1 MVKNFEHNKKEI
13 KKGLY
18 LVPTPIGNLGD
29 ITYRA
34 VEILKNVSLV
44 AAEDTRHSKKLF
56 NHYLIKT
63 PLLSYFEHNRNLR
76 IPRLLDHLN
85 KGDNIAY
92 ASVPLGAYSQQRII
106 PSKIAVRVPEGISHK
121 QAATLMTKGLTT
133 NYLICKTYN
142 LKAGE
147 TVLFHAAAGGVGQIF
162 AQWANSI
169 GAKVIGTVGSDEKI
183 KIAEENGYAHVIN
196 YTKDNF
202 AKKVMEITNN
212 EGVPAVF
219 DGVGKNT
226 FQGSLA
232 CLKTRGMMISFG
244 NASGPLDPVNVPKDI
259 QPKGLY
265 LTRPSIGQYF
275 TNRKELQAGADA
287 VFEKVKFGKIK
298 IKIFKEYSLVDAGQA
313 HKDLE
318 SRKLTGPAILVP

>member
-1 MVKNFEHNKKEI
+1 MPKSIIIKTNGGPEVLELQDISVGSPGPDEI
-13 KKGLY
+13 KVTNYAIGLNYIDTYHRSGLY
-18 LVPTPIGNLGD
+18 PLSLPSGIGLEAAGKID
-29 ITYRA
+29 E
-34 VEILKNVSLV
+34 VGLNVT
-44 AAEDTRHSKKLF
+44 D
-56 NHYLIKT
+56 
-63 PLLSYFEHNRNLR
+63 
-76 IPRLLDHLN
+76 LN

-92 ASVPLGAYSQQRII
+92 ASIPLGAYSQQRII
-106 PSKIAVRVPEGISHK
+106 PAKIVVKLPDGISYN

-133 NYLICKTYN
+133 NYLLCKTYN

-147 TVLFHAAAGGVGQIF
+147 TILFHAAAGGVGQIF

-183 KIAEENGYAHVIN
+183 KIAEENGYSHVIN
-196 YTKDNF
+196 YTKDDF

-212 EGVPAVF
+212 KGVPAVF

-226 FQGSLA
+226 FKGSLA
-232 CLKTRGMMISFG
+232 CLQTRGMMVSFG

-275 TNRKELQAGADA
+275 TNRKELQKGADE
-287 VFEKVKFGKIK
+287 VFDKVKFGKIK
-298 IKIFKEYSLVDAGQA
+298 INIFKEYKLADAQQA
-313 HKDLE
+313 HRDLE
-318 SRKLTGPAILVP
+318 SRKLTGPAILIP

>member
-1 MVKNFEHNKKEI
+1 MPKSIIISKNGGPEVLEIQDINVGSPRPDEI
-13 KKGLY
+13 KVTNHAIGLNYIDTYHRSGLY
-18 LVPTPIGNLGD
+18 PVKLPSGIGLEAAGKID
-29 ITYRA
+29 E
-34 VEILKNVSLV
+34 VGSNVTEFS
-44 AAEDTRHSKKLF
+44 
-56 NHYLIKT
+56 
-63 PLLSYFEHNRNLR
+63 
-76 IPRLLDHLN
+76 

-92 ASVPLGAYSQQRII
+92 ASVPLGAYAQQRII
-106 PSKIAVRVPEGISHK
+106 PAKIAVKIPDGISHI

-133 NYLICKTYN
+133 NYLLSKTYK

-183 KIAEENGYAHVIN
+183 SIAKENGYAHVIN
-196 YTKDNF
+196 YSKDDF
-202 AKKVMEITNN
+202 AKEVMKFTNN

-226 FQGSLA
+226 FHKSLE

-265 LTRPSIGQYF
+265 LTRPSIAQYF
-275 TNRKELQAGADA
+275 TNKKELQEGADA
-287 VFEKVKFGKIK
+287 VFKKVKFGKIK
-298 IKIFKEYSLVDAGQA
+298 ISISKEYKLSDAKQA
-313 HKDLE
+313 HEDLE
-318 SRKLTGPAILVP
+318 SRKLTGPAVLIP

>member
-1 MVKNFEHNKKEI
+1 MPKSIIIKKNGGPEVLEIQDVKVGSPGPDEI
-13 KKGLY
+13 KVTNHAIGLNYIDTYHRSGLY
-18 LVPTPIGNLGD
+18 PLQLPSGIGLEAAGKID
-29 ITYRA
+29 E
-34 VEILKNVSLV
+34 VGLNVT
-44 AAEDTRHSKKLF
+44 EF
-56 NHYLIKT
+56 
-63 PLLSYFEHNRNLR
+63 
-76 IPRLLDHLN
+76 N

-92 ASVPLGAYSQQRII
+92 ASMPIGAYAQQRII
-106 PSKIAVRVPEGISHK
+106 PAKIAVKIPEGISHK
-121 QAATLMTKGLTT
+121 LAATLMTKGLTT
-133 NYLICKTYN
+133 NYLLTKTYK

-147 TVLFHAAAGGVGQIF
+147 TILFHAAAGGVGQIF

-169 GAKVIGTVGSDEKI
+169 GAKVIGTVGSDKKI

-196 YTKDNF
+196 YTKNDF

-226 FQGSLA
+226 FKGSLA
-232 CLKTRGMMISFG
+232 CLKTRGMMVSFG

-275 TNRKELQAGADA
+275 TNRKELQTGADE

-298 IKIFKEYSLVDAGQA
+298 INIFKEYKLSDAKQA
-313 HKDLE
+313 HQDLE
-318 SRKLTGPAILVP
+318 SRKLTGPAILIP

>member
-1 MVKNFEHNKKEI
+1 MPKSIIIKKNGGPEVLELQDVNVGSPGPDEI
-13 KKGLY
+13 KVTNHAIGLNYIDTYHRSGLY
-18 LVPTPIGNLGD
+18 PLPLPCGIGL
-29 ITYRA
+29 
-34 VEILKNVSLV
+34 E
-44 AAEDTRHSKKLF
+44 AAGKIDEVGSEVTEFS
-56 NHYLIKT
+56 
-63 PLLSYFEHNRNLR
+63 
-76 IPRLLDHLN
+76 

-92 ASVPLGAYSQQRII
+92 ASMPIGAYSQQRIL
-106 PSKIAVRVPEGISHK
+106 PAKNVVKIPEGISYEL
-121 QAATLMTKGLTT
+121 AATLMTKGLTT
-133 NYLICKTYN
+133 HYLICKTYK
-142 LKAGE
+142 LQAGE
-147 TVLFHAAAGGVGQIF
+147 TILFHAAAGGVGQIF

-196 YTKDNF
+196 YTKDDF
-202 AKKVMEITNN
+202 SKKVMEITNN
-212 EGVPAVF
+212 DGVPAVF

-226 FQGSLA
+226 FHGSLT
-232 CLKTRGMMISFG
+232 CLKTRGMMVSFG

-298 IKIFKEYSLVDAGQA
+298 INISQEYSLIDAKKA
-313 HKDLE
+313 HEDLE
-318 SRKLTGPAILVP
+318 ARKLTGPAILIP

>member
-1 MVKNFEHNKKEI
+1 MPKSIIIKKNGGPEVLELQDINVGSPGPDEI
-13 KKGLY
+13 KVTNHAIGLNYIDTYHRSGLY
-18 LVPTPIGNLGD
+18 PLPLPSGIGLEAAGKIDEVGSN
-29 ITYRA
+29 
-34 VEILKNVSLV
+34 VE
-44 AAEDTRHSKKLF
+44 EF
-56 NHYLIKT
+56 
-63 PLLSYFEHNRNLR
+63 
-76 IPRLLDHLN
+76 N

-92 ASVPLGAYSQQRII
+92 AAMPIGSYAQQRII
-106 PSKIAVRVPEGISHK
+106 PFKIAIKVPDGISFQ
-121 QAATLMTKGLTT
+121 QAATLITKGLTV
-133 NYLICKTYN
+133 NYLITKTYN

-183 KIAEENGYAHVIN
+183 KIAKENGYEHVIN
-196 YTKDNF
+196 YTKEDF
-202 AKKVMEITNN
+202 TKKVMEITKN

-226 FQGSLA
+226 FKGSLA

-265 LTRPSIGQYF
+265 LTRPSIAQYF
-275 TNRKELQAGADA
+275 TNRKELQTGADE

-298 IKIFKEYSLVDAGQA
+298 IKISKEYKLAEAEKA
-313 HKDLE
+313 HEDLE
-318 SRKLTGPAILVP
+318 ARKLTGPAILIP